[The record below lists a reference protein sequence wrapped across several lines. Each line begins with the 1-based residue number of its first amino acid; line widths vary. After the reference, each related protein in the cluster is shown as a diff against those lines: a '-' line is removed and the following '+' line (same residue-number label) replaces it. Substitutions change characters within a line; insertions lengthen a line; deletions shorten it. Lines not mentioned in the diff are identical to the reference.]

1 MDKDK
6 PVVNRN
12 PPEEAKRIL
21 REEVGFGCPVPDCR
35 EPFLTWHHFDPPWH
49 ERHHHEPNGMIAL
62 CMKHHAM
69 ADRGV
74 FSRAQLR
81 AFKSSPHSVEEVKA
95 KFEWARPK
103 QLIRLGGFYM
113 GGKNVSMT
121 LGVKWFVEEVV
132 VLRENSFG
140 LLELSFVLRDK
151 WMNKVA
157 VMENNMFVARPG
169 RFFDLQVDAGATRIR
184 IRQQK
189 RKVLLDLRS
198 SRKTPEELA
207 QLLKRDWERAQKA
220 IQKKVASDGTI
231 GPVFRDYILGP
242 LTAAETGDSGT
253 PSCWHDESSGEIVES
268 RRHLTSFILDWALE
282 YCVDDEGLIPV
293 LDFRNV
299 LAYVLGRK
307 IEIRNGVDV
316 GQKSMGFGAYFSP
329 DSPHPG
335 ERPDDGRPRKPF
347 YF

>member
-1 MDKDK
+1 
-6 PVVNRN
+6 
-12 PPEEAKRIL
+12 
-21 REEVGFGCPVPDCR
+21 
-35 EPFLTWHHFDPPWH
+35 
-49 ERHHHEPNGMIAL
+49 MIAL
-62 CMKHHAM
+62 CMKHHVM

-81 AFKSSPHSVEEVKA
+81 ALKSSPHPVEEVKA

-103 QLIRLGGFYM
+103 QPIRLGGFYM

-132 VLRENSFG
+132 VLRENSLG
-140 LLELSFVLRDK
+140 LLELLFILRDE
-151 WMNKVA
+151 WMKKVA
-157 VMENNMFVARPG
+157 VMEKNTFAARPD

-189 RKVLLDLRS
+189 RKVLLDLQS

-207 QLLKRDWERAQKA
+207 QLLKGDWERAQKT
-220 IQKKVASDGTI
+220 IQKKVASDSTI
-231 GPVFRDYILGP
+231 GPIFRDYILGP
-242 LTAAETGDSGT
+242 LTAAETDNSGT
-253 PSCWHDESSGEIVES
+253 PSRWRDESSGEMVES

-307 IEIRNGVDV
+307 IEFRNGVDV
-316 GQKSMGFGAYFSP
+316 GQKSMGFGACFSP

-335 ERPDDGRPRKPF
+335 DSPDDGRPRKPF
-347 YF
+347 CF